1 MRSPVPA
8 NESDR
13 PRCLMPVL
21 RKPRIPTTPDYGG
34 CTFHANPLNTLHTD
48 NARLWR
54 QHKSGLKDYETVA
67 WGGVV
72 APRGTPAPVVDK
84 INAALQA
91 ALQAPDVRKGLAA
104 LGAEPA
110 GGSPAQ
116 FRKLIDAETA
126 KWRALIK
133 SAQIEQLD

>member
-1 MRSPVPA
+1 MAQP
-8 NESDR
+8 
-13 PRCLMPVL
+13 
-21 RKPRIPTTPDYGG
+21 
-34 CTFHANPLNTLHTD
+34 PLLPC
-48 NARLWR
+48 ARLC
-54 QHKSGLKDYETVA
+54 G
-67 WGGVV
+67 
-72 APRGTPAPVVDK
+72 GTPAPVVDK

-91 ALQAPDVRKGLAA
+91 ALQAPDMRKGLAA

-116 FRKLIDAETA
+116 FWKLIDAETA